1 MLSSHIWKS
10 AFYKATCYSCGCD
23 MQAWLLYILYPPQWQ
38 LKPLFSNFQ
47 PENIQPSH
55 SVFHMRESFKKK
67 AQSDF
72 KALRLDQHHDKIKK
86 SLYKS
91 AELCTCSDFERRSS
105 ELLSPTTAHPW
116 QIHMRRNKPPGW
128 QGVGGGIGELRGTVE
143 SWGMYSS
150 LTCY

>member
-1 MLSSHIWKS
+1 MSSSHIWKS
-10 AFYKATCYSCGCD
+10 AFYKATCYSCD

-47 PENIQPSH
+47 PENIQPSN
-55 SVFHMRESFKKK
+55 SVSIWEKVLIK

-72 KALRLDQHHDKIKK
+72 KALRLDQYHDKIKK

-91 AELCTCSDFERRSS
+91 AELCTSSDFERRSS
-105 ELLSPTTAHPW
+105 ELLSPTAAHPW

-128 QGVGGGIGELRGTVE
+128 QGVGGGIRELRGTVE